1 MGNPDYTI
9 LKVNDKTDNYYTPVD
24 DLFDI
29 PFRVLINGK
38 SQYSGKTTA
47 ILNLIINPEFPY
59 HDKFK
64 GEDIYICSNNKLDN
78 KLKIM
83 MDRLEIPETN
93 SFFYD
98 CGTRQTE

>member
-47 ILNLIINPEFPY
+47 ILNLIINRM
-59 HDKFK
+59 KV
-64 GEDIYICSNNKLDN
+64 S
-78 KLKIM
+78 
-83 MDRLEIPETN
+83 
-93 SFFYD
+93 
-98 CGTRQTE
+98 